1 MNEKFQHLNTKE
13 REILIN
19 LLRKYEDLFDGALGT
34 YNTTPV
40 DLELRYDVKPVC
52 SRPYPLLRVHE
63 DMSRKEVEGIVNLGV
78 FEEENDSE
86 WGAPSFAQPKAKTN
100 RVKFLSDFRNL
111 NRQLRHKPY
120 TMPKIHEIILNLE
133 GFKYFLSLD

>member
-1 MNEKFQHLNTKE
+1 
-13 REILIN
+13 
-19 LLRKYEDLFDGALGT
+19 
-34 YNTTPV
+34 
-40 DLELRYDVKPVC
+40 
-52 SRPYPLLRVHE
+52 
-63 DMSRKEVEGIVNLGV
+63 MSRKEVEGIVNLGV